1 MNAISNVEFKRPVW
15 YTMLT
20 LTLGFWLSASLLL
33 DWVILP
39 SMYFSG
45 MMNLD
50 SFASA
55 GYSIFWNF
63 NRIELLSAGAVLTS
77 ILALSKTQLR
87 WYGGVAALA
96 VALFSISLA
105 FTYFLTPQMCATGI
119 DLNLFDS
126 ASEFP
131 ASMNMLHGLY
141 WSFEAFKLTA
151 LGLIFGWCWQK
162 KGLI

>member
-55 GYSIFWNF
+55 GYSIF
-63 NRIELLSAGAVLTS
+63 
-77 ILALSKTQLR
+77 
-87 WYGGVAALA
+87 
-96 VALFSISLA
+96 
-105 FTYFLTPQMCATGI
+105 
-119 DLNLFDS
+119 
-126 ASEFP
+126 
-131 ASMNMLHGLY
+131 
-141 WSFEAFKLTA
+141 
-151 LGLIFGWCWQK
+151 
-162 KGLI
+162 